1 MVGVAG
7 SSAVLLLLPEEVV
20 LLLVQR
26 VLVDLARTS
35 FTLIL
40 KTLWWLEM
48 KGSRKARM
56 VTTTASGNL

>member
-48 KGSRKARM
+48 KGGRKARM
-56 VTTTASGNL
+56 VTTTASRNL